1 MRLFIA
7 YDFDESTIKKIS
19 DIQNV
24 LKKNAE
30 KGRWPYFR
38 NIHLTLKFIGEV
50 DSQYLPE
57 IEKTLDDTFEG
68 MNIKPMIFQFDKLA
82 FFRGNGNIRIAWVG
96 LRGETKFLELLHQTI
111 DDNLA
116 AIGLKKENKPYIPHI
131 TIGRDIFFDSSLFE
145 LNEALKNHFEHQLR
159 IGSATLYQSIQTGGK
174 RIYKPLK
181 TYTFFNKR

>member
-7 YDFDESTIKKIS
+7 FDFDETTTIKIS

-30 KGRWPYFR
+30 KGRWPYYK
-38 NIHLTLKFIGEV
+38 NIHLTIKFIGEV

-57 IEKTLDDTFEG
+57 IEKTLNETFNG
-68 MNIKPMIFQFDKLA
+68 LNIKPMTYQFDKLE
-82 FFRGNGNIRIAWVG
+82 FFRGKDNIRVAWVG

-116 AIGLKKENKPYIPHI
+116 AIGLKKESKSYIPHI

-145 LNEALKNHFEHQLR
+145 LNEALKSHFEHQVW